1 MIPAIIS
8 TLLLAT
14 KVIGVPILEGR
25 QSTAVTVYIQPD
37 PNHPEDITPVTT
49 LTPVKKEKR
58 QDTTFVKYVQN
69 DLNDPNNLTP
79 VSTWIQSGPVATP
92 VPDQTQPEPEPEPE
106 PVTEPTLVTKTPEV
120 PIDPVSTPGAGAV
133 GITDILG
140 VINYWRDAYGVGRLE
155 WGSDL
160 EAAAA
165 NTGQLAGGDTRK
177 MAHHPTDKQTA
188 EVMGP
193 GNDNAFGKDLQ
204 GHSPFEIA
212 YLVWLCEVKSDT
224 LGGLCD
230 FQQSIMPT

>member
-14 KVIGVPILEGR
+14 RVISAPLLEGR

-37 PNHPEDITPVTT
+37 PSNPEDITPITT
-49 LTPVKKEKR
+49 LAPVKKEKR
-58 QDTTFVKYVQN
+58 QDITFVKYVQN
-69 DLNDPNNLTP
+69 DPYDPNNMTP
-79 VSTWIQSGPVATP
+79 VSTWVQSGPSATP
-92 VPDQTQPEPEPEPE
+92 IPDQSQPEPEPELVPTTE
-106 PVTEPTLVTKTPEV
+106 TTPVTDTSEV
-120 PIDPVSTPGAGAV
+120 PTDNGSSNGAV
-133 GITDILG
+133 GINDILS

-165 NTGQLAGGDTRK
+165 NTGQLAGGDTSK
-177 MAHHPTDKQTA
+177 MAHHPMDKQTA

-212 YLVWLCEVKSDT
+212 YLVWLCEVRSDT

-230 FQQSIMPT
+230 FQQSIMMT

>member
-8 TLLLAT
+8 SLLLAT
-14 KVIGVPILEGR
+14 KVIGAPFLEGR

-37 PNHPEDITPVTT
+37 PNNPEDIRPVTT
-49 LTPVKKEKR
+49 LKPVMKEKR
-58 QDTTFVKYVQN
+58 QDITYVKYIQN
-69 DLNDPNNLTP
+69 DPYDPNNVTP
-79 VSTWIQSGPVATP
+79 VSTWVQSGPVQTA
-92 VPDQTQPEPEPEPE
+92 VPDQSQPEPEPIPTAETK
-106 PVTEPTLVTKTPEV
+106 PVTGTPEV
-120 PIDPVSTPGAGAV
+120 PTDNNSNNGAV
-133 GITDILG
+133 GTNDILG
-140 VINYWRDAYGVGRLE
+140 VINYWRNAYGVGQLE

-177 MAHHPTDKQTA
+177 MAHHPMDPQTA
-188 EVMGP
+188 EVIGP

-212 YLVWLCEVKSDT
+212 YLVWLCEVPSDT

-230 FQQSIMPT
+230 FQQTIMHT